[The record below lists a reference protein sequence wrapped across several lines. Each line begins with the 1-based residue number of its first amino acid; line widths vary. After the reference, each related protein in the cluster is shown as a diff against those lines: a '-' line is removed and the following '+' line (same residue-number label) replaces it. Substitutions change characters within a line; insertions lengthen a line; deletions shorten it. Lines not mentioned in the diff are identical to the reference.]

1 MGAIITHMSEANRV
15 VRGSAAAAATAIHAK
30 MNYIPARAGFTKLST
45 KEVEKERRK
54 AYDYAL

>member
-1 MGAIITHMSEANRV
+1 MGAIIAHMSEANRV

-30 MNYIPARAGFTKLST
+30 MNHVPARAGFTKLST